1 MANSLKLWQ
10 DEHVNFAKLLD
21 LIAAQLDLFHAGE
34 TPDYDLVLD
43 VMFYMTHY
51 PDVVHHPKEELAFAR
66 IRQRD
71 KSAVP
76 LLDTLDRQH
85 VELHR
90 LGQELVAS
98 LSDVVNGA
106 IASRDSIEGPA
117 RSYIA
122 AFRDHMQLEDA
133 ELVPLVRQWL
143 DGKDWAAIET
153 AIRHVEDPLFGR
165 NPERRYAMIAAHLER
180 QAAA

>member
-1 MANSLKLWQ
+1 MANSLRIWQ

-21 LIAAQLDLFHAGE
+21 LIAAQLDLFHDGE
-34 TPDYDLVLD
+34 TPDYDLMLD

-66 IRQRD
+66 IRKRD
-71 KSAVP
+71 KSAAP
-76 LLDTLDRQH
+76 LLAKLDGQH
-85 VELHR
+85 AELHR

-117 RSYIA
+117 RSYVA
-122 AFRDHMQLEDA
+122 TFREHMQLEDA

-143 DGKDWAAIET
+143 DARDWAAIEA
-153 AIRHVEDPLFGR
+153 AIRHVDDPLFGR
-165 NPERRYAMIAAHLER
+165 NPERRYALIAEHLR